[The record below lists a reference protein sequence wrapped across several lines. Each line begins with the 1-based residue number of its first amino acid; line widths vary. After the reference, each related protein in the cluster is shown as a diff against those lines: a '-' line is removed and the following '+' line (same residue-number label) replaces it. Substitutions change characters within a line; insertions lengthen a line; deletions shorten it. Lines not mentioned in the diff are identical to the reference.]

1 MLKTLFVQ
9 GMLTI
14 EAGTGAWVVAPAASA
29 ADYRQ
34 LPMAETVREAI
45 AARVGR
51 LPYELRDLLATVAVS
66 GRGAR
71 TDLLS
76 HVHGVS
82 RLRAAAL
89 SDGLVERRLLLEE
102 QGVYRCAHPVIAEVV
117 RELLTPARRRELHR
131 AIALS
136 LVTITASGESAEV
149 AGDIA
154 RHAEHSGEQ
163 ALAYQYALRAS
174 EAATARYAF
183 EEALSWLDLA
193 SGIAG
198 EGPEA
203 DQVNRR
209 TVEVLRLAGWTEP
222 PPLTARRRSE
232 EHTSE
237 LQSQSNLVCRLL
249 LEKKKITD

>member
-1 MLKTLFVQ
+1 
-9 GMLTI
+9 
-14 EAGTGAWVVAPAASA
+14 
-29 ADYRQ
+29 
-34 LPMAETVREAI
+34 
-45 AARVGR
+45 
-51 LPYELRDLLATVAVS
+51 
-66 GRGAR
+66 
-71 TDLLS
+71 
-76 HVHGVS
+76 
-82 RLRAAAL
+82 
-89 SDGLVERRLLLEE
+89 
-102 QGVYRCAHPVIAEVV
+102 VIAEVV

-154 RHAEHSGEQ
+154 RHAERSGEQ

-203 DQVNRR
+203 DQVNRQHGR
-209 TVEVLRLAGWTEP
+209 GAAAGGLERAPAAGGATLGVGDAIERRDLDLGPVQRAEVEAANWHAAQREGRPLKGRPMPVALGTVSATR
-222 PPLTARRRSE
+222 
-232 EHTSE
+232 
-237 LQSQSNLVCRLL
+237 
-249 LEKKKITD
+249 